1 MKEHK
6 IIRVNMN
13 IDDLTSHQYGK
24 VEAVMNDMSAQGWD
38 VVCVSNEPYKVTGTA
53 FLITFSR
60 EAERFPNAKNY
71 NIDIK

>member
-6 IIRVNMN
+6 IIRVNISN
-13 IDDLTSHQYGK
+13 DDIVKHRYGK
-24 VEAVMNDMSAQGWD
+24 VEAVMNDMSSQGWD
-38 VVCVSNEPYKVTGTA
+38 VVCVQNLFQPAHT

-60 EAERFPNAKNY
+60 EAERFPNEKNY

>member
-6 IIRVNMN
+6 ILRVHINS
-13 IDDLTSHQYGK
+13 DDLINHQYGIL
-24 VEAVMNDMSAQGWD
+24 ETVMNDMSAQGWD
-38 VVCVSNEPYKVTGTA
+38 VVCVTNESHRA
-53 FLITFSR
+53 DNFLITFSR

>member
-6 IIRVNMN
+6 IVRVYINSN
-13 IDDLTSHQYGK
+13 DLINHQYGK
-24 VEAVMNDMSAQGWD
+24 LEAVMNDMSEQGWD
-38 VVCVSNEPYKVTGTA
+38 VVCVTNEPSKIASTE
-53 FLITFSR
+53 FLVTFSR